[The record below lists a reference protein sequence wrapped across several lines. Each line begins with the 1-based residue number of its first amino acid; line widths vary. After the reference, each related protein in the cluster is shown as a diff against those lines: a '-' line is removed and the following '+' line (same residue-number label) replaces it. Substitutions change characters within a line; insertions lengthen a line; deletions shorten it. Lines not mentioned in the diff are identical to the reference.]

1 VTTAEPWSVPAPVE
15 EERIRDVERL
25 GLLDTAPE
33 ERFEQLTR
41 MARRVSKVP
50 MASVSLMDRDRQWF
64 KSIQGLDLVQVP
76 REKTVCRTTI
86 ARAYRHRDDPALV
99 IPDAAADPVFRT
111 IPGIGGEGGIR
122 FYAGYPLF
130 GPTGHPVGTL
140 CIYDTDA
147 RQLEPEQV
155 EAFAEIAAWAQN
167 EIDRADELD
176 RAAALQKQ
184 LLPHPL
190 TGVTG
195 VEIATVCLSAF
206 VVGGDFYDHYRLR
219 RGVVVTVAG
228 VMGKGLG
235 AALVSSAVRSSF
247 RGAARVL
254 EHFGDSACS
263 VLDTGLALT
272 LAAENLAEDCDRT
285 GVFVTAFVAAVDPV
299 TGEVDFVDA
308 GHGLALIRRVDG
320 RTDFLDG
327 SDLPLG
333 VVPETV
339 WTSHCTRLEPGE
351 MLVICSDGL
360 LDLLDEHSDR
370 AELGRFVAGYRSP
383 ETLIAA
389 LRALVAGRPLT
400 MDRAGRVPASTLT
413 VR

>member
-1 VTTAEPWSVPAPVE
+1 MTTADSWSVPAPGE
-15 EERIRDVERL
+15 DERIRDVQRL

-33 ERFEQLTR
+33 ERFEQPTR
-41 MARRVSKVP
+41 IARQVLGVP

-64 KSIQGLDLVQVP
+64 KSIQGLELVQVP
-76 REKTVCRTTI
+76 RENTVCRTTI
-86 ARAYRHRDDPALV
+86 ARAYRHRNDPAL
-99 IPDAAADPVFRT
+99 ILPDAAADPAFRT

-130 GPTGHPVGTL
+130 GPTGHPVGTF
-140 CIYDTDA
+140 CIYDTVA

-155 EAFAEIAAWAQN
+155 EAFAEIADWVQR
-167 EIDRADELD
+167 EVERADELE
-176 RAAALQKQ
+176 RAAALQNQ
-184 LLPHPL
+184 LLPSPL
-190 TGVTG
+190 AGVTG
-195 VEIATVCLSAF
+195 VEIATACLPAF

-219 RGVVVTVAG
+219 QGVVLTVAD

-235 AALVSSAVRSSF
+235 AALVSSAVRSSL

-263 VLDTGLALT
+263 VLDTGSALT
-272 LAAENLAEDCDRT
+272 LAAENLADDCDRT

-308 GHGLALIRRVDG
+308 GHGLALIRRADG

-327 SDLPLG
+327 GDLPIG
-333 VVPETV
+333 VLPETV
-339 WTSHCTRLEPGE
+339 WTSHCTQLRPGE

-370 AELGRFVAGYRSP
+370 VELGRFVADYRSP
-383 ETLIAA
+383 EALIAA
-389 LRALVAGRPLT
+389 VRALADGRPPLDDVT
-400 MDRAGRVPASTLT
+400 VLAVYRQTL
-413 VR
+413 